1 MKARVAVRIA
11 AAGLLVVTAVLIFC
25 ICGEA
30 AADDGRQEFYDN
42 ISSILEGLDL
52 SALDEYLKS
61 HGNGLLA
68 SLGDTAKDIVNYLV
82 HGNTGINF
90 NSYIGELFSVLL
102 GDVRSLLPAFAQI
115 AALCMLSAVAGSTEG
130 GLMSSST
137 VKIVR
142 TVCCVLIIT
151 LLSAMLAGIIATA
164 ADCIDGVRAQIEI
177 ITPILITLTVMTGG
191 SGAGAIYRPSA
202 LFISGGAVEMVGGI
216 VIPAASAVILIN
228 FISKLAPGL
237 SFSGTAVL
245 IKNILKWAMGITL
258 AVFSIFITVQST
270 AASLFD
276 GIFFKATKYL
286 VGSSVPIVGNFLSS
300 GVDMIVAAGSVIRSS
315 VGIVG
320 IILLVAE
327 VAPPIIMLIAFSLI
341 LKLMAAIVQPLGEN
355 TLCSLFSDLASDIEY
370 IMAGVCVV
378 AFLYALIVML
388 IISSAV
394 NFI

>member
-1 MKARVAVRIA
+1 
-11 AAGLLVVTAVLIFC
+11 
-25 ICGEA
+25 
-30 AADDGRQEFYDN
+30 
-42 ISSILEGLDL
+42 
-52 SALDEYLKS
+52 
-61 HGNGLLA
+61 
-68 SLGDTAKDIVNYLV
+68 
-82 HGNTGINF
+82 
-90 NSYIGELFSVLL
+90 
-102 GDVRSLLPAFAQI
+102 
-115 AALCMLSAVAGSTEG
+115 
-130 GLMSSST
+130 
-137 VKIVR
+137 
-142 TVCCVLIIT
+142 
-151 LLSAMLAGIIATA
+151 
-164 ADCIDGVRAQIEI
+164 
-177 ITPILITLTVMTGG
+177 
-191 SGAGAIYRPSA
+191 
-202 LFISGGAVEMVGGI
+202 
-216 VIPAASAVILIN
+216 
-228 FISKLAPGL
+228 
-237 SFSGTAVL
+237 
-245 IKNILKWAMGITL
+245 MGITL